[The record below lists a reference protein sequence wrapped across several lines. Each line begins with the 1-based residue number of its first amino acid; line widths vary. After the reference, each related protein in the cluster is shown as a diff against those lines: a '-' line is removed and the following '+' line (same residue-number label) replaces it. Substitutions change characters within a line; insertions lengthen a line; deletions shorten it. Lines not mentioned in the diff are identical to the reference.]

1 MRIVSLDSIAFHS
14 FPHQAA
20 AGEGT
25 TATYPI
31 SLFRGTVTGLP
42 PGVEALVVASDLQGI
57 APVAARGGA
66 VGLVGEALAGH
77 LVDLAERGEIPP
89 LEKVGVVLAGDLF
102 SAPQADKRG
111 ASGDVRAVWQAFGQ
125 HAWVAGVAGNH
136 DTFGKTLAEQAKFA
150 AEPKMALLDG
160 TVRDLGGLTVA
171 GVGGI
176 IGNPN
181 KPQRHKENQFLRMIE
196 KLLVGHPSMLVLHQ
210 GPDDGAG
217 RLRGHEAVRRV
228 LQGYSR
234 ELLVVCGHVHWQEPI
249 ARLTEDVQV
258 VNVDGRVLVLGRA

>member
-1 MRIVSLDSIAFHS
+1 MRIASLDATSFHS

-42 PGVEALVVASDLQGI
+42 AGVDALVVASDLQGI

-66 VGLVGEALAGH
+66 VGLVGEALADH
-77 LVDLAERGEIPP
+77 LADLAELGEIPP
-89 LEKVGVVLAGDLF
+89 LARVGVVLAGDLF
-102 SAPQADKRG
+102 SAPAADRRG
-111 ASGDVRAVWQAFGQ
+111 ASGDVRSVWRSFAR

-136 DTFGKTLAEQAKFA
+136 DTFGKTFAEQAQFA
-150 AEPKMALLDG
+150 AEPRMALLDG
-160 TVRDLGGLTVA
+160 ARRDLDGLVVA

-181 KPQRHKENQFLRMIE
+181 KPQRHKENQFLRTIE
-196 KLLVGHPSMLVLHQ
+196 TLLAGDPVLLVLHQ
-210 GPDDGAG
+210 GPDDAVG
-217 RLRGHEAVRRV
+217 RQRGHEAVRRV
-228 LQGYSR
+228 LQGHRR
-234 ELLVVCGHVHWQEPI
+234 ELLVVCGHTHWREPI
-249 ARLTEDVQV
+249 VELSETVQV
-258 VNVDGRVLVLGRA
+258 VNVDGRVLVLGRT